1 MMDMDRK
8 IERQERERGRQR
20 QGARGSSSAFMRAG
34 RYLRDKSAAT
44 AAMFAIMLPVL
55 IGSIGMAVDI
65 SRAYLVQARLS
76 HALDAAA
83 LAAAASAS
91 GYEDILAK
99 LQQFFDANYPPEKIG
114 VTYNLHLEV
123 NGDDVSAS
131 ADADYNTTF
140 LRVLGINNITVKA
153 ATTVQ
158 RQIKGIEV
166 AMVLDVTGSMSTNN
180 NIGAL
185 RDATSRFLEIMYAR
199 DASGDPSP
207 TRTPFVKVGIVPF
220 ATSVNVGPYGLG
232 KNPDGSSYDT
242 AFVSNPKNIAFEPYE
257 HYTTSATQYLGWRG
271 CILENSYPSDTTDHE
286 GPWKMYRWCRN
297 SSDSAVCDTDSKGK
311 PKNNPNN
318 SCPRAYIQPLTND
331 LDKLD
336 LEVSRLQAN
345 GNTLG
350 NIGMVWGYR
359 VISPEYP
366 FTEGA
371 DWDDKEWRKAVIIMT
386 DGENTQNTTYS
397 GYGVN
402 SSVTPSQM
410 NSRFEEVCTEL
421 KDKGVTVYTIIFTSG
436 IPTSTKRMFE
446 RCATTPDKYHYAPE
460 QSDLYEVFE
469 SIAREL
475 SNLHIKG

>member
-1 MMDMDRK
+1 MKRK
-8 IERQERERGRQR
+8 AQKIGDLFR
-20 QGARGSSSAFMRAG
+20 
-34 RYLRDKSAAT
+34 RYLGERRAAT

-55 IGSIGMAVDI
+55 VGSVGMAVDI

-91 GYEDILAK
+91 NYDDILSK

-123 NGDDVSAS
+123 NGDDISAS

-140 LRVLGINNITVKA
+140 LRVLGIDSITVGA

-166 AMVLDVTGSMSTNN
+166 AMVLDVTGSMASNN

-199 DASGDPSP
+199 AADGTPSE

-232 KNPDGSSYDT
+232 ADEDGNYYDT
-242 AFVSNPKNIAFEPYE
+242 PFVSNPNHLAFEPYAN
-257 HYTTSATQYLGWRG
+257 YSTSSTRYLGWRG
-271 CILENSYPSDTTDHE
+271 CVLEDNYPLDSTDHE
-286 GPWKMYRWCRN
+286 GPWRMYRWCRN
-297 SSDSAVCDTDSKGK
+297 ASDSPVCDKDSRNR
-311 PKNNPNN
+311 PQHNPNN

-336 LEVSRLQAN
+336 LTVSRLEAN

-350 NIGMVWGYR
+350 NVGMVWGYR
-359 VISPEYP
+359 VISPEFP

-371 DWDDKEWRKAVIIMT
+371 PWDDTEWRKAVIIMT
-386 DGENTQNTTYS
+386 DGENTQNYTYS
-397 GYGVN
+397 AYGPS
-402 SSVTPSQM
+402 SSVSPSQM
-410 NSRFEEVCTEL
+410 NTRFGEVCTEL
-421 KDKGVTVYTIIFTSG
+421 KDKGVTVYTIVFTSG
-436 IPTSTKRMFE
+436 ISSSVKNLFKACASTE
-446 RCATTPDKYHYAPE
+446 DKYHYAPE
-460 QSDLYEVFE
+460 QADLYEVFE